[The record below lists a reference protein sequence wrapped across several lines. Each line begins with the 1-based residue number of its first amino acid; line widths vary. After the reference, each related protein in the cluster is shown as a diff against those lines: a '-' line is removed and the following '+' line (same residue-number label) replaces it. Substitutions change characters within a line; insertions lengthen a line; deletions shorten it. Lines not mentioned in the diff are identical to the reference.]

1 MQRRSFFPLMLAG
14 GSTLLT
20 PVSAFTQV
28 IDINDA
34 INKAGRQRM
43 LSQRMAKT
51 YMAVG
56 QKVQGDNA
64 DKILTLSMALFDR
77 QLIELKAFAPTP
89 DIRATYGLLENSWN
103 EYKVALVANAPV
115 KDGAESV
122 MGLSGKVLAIANQ
135 GTVQL
140 EGFSGKASGKLV
152 NISGRQRMLSQR
164 MAAHYLSAS
173 WGVQAAASAAEMI
186 KASDEFA
193 RAHNLLQNAPET
205 TAAIKSELELVQSQ
219 FTFFEIALKNLK
231 PGLGDIQAQGNVFTT
246 SEHILQ
252 VMDRAT
258 GMYSKLA

>member
-1 MQRRSFFPLMLAG
+1 
-14 GSTLLT
+14 
-20 PVSAFTQV
+20 
-28 IDINDA
+28 
-34 INKAGRQRM
+34 
-43 LSQRMAKT
+43 
-51 YMAVG
+51 
-56 QKVQGDNA
+56 
-64 DKILTLSMALFDR
+64 
-77 QLIELKAFAPTP
+77 
-89 DIRATYGLLENSWN
+89 
-103 EYKVALVANAPV
+103 
-115 KDGAESV
+115 
-122 MGLSGKVLAIANQ
+122 LAIANQ

-140 EGFSGKASGKLV
+140 ESFSGKASGKLV

-173 WGVQAAASAAEMI
+173 WGVQAAASSAEMI

-205 TAAIKSELELVQSQ
+205 TAAIKSELELAQSQ

-246 SEHILQ
+246 SERILQ